1 MVITL
6 YYYEEMTFKEIGEML
21 GLTESRICQ
30 ITQIC
35 NELRKKLE
43 TFEAEYNP
51 ADRSHDNKH
60 TSE

>member
-1 MVITL
+1 
-6 YYYEEMTFKEIGEML
+6 ML

-30 ITQIC
+30 IHTQIC